1 MQTLRRCLIC
11 FLCAIM
17 SLALFGK
24 PSFSE
29 MNASEQILPREG
41 VVEELYQAGNG
52 LPVGKILSV
61 RENAVIFHR
70 DPAVGYRA
78 KTGLPLYE
86 GDTISTRNKARILCR
101 LIDGSQFILSPET
114 TLSILKSSYNFTRKT
129 GILSLFLKQGD
140 ARFQVRR
147 PTEFSALDFK
157 VKTEAILTAANDA
170 GFVIRMSEDKTDIT
184 AFVDSRLEVTRTA
197 NPEDAVFLSDL
208 QRLVVTNGSEFSILE
223 TVSQE
228 EADALRAEFSILPS
242 SKLFA
247 SSAEKYQAEDSGQ
260 EGEAGEGFIEG
271 DSIEPVFDT
280 P

>member
-1 MQTLRRCLIC
+1 M
-11 FLCAIM
+11 
-17 SLALFGK
+17 
-24 PSFSE
+24 
-29 MNASEQILPREG
+29 PRVK
-41 VVEELYQAGNG
+41 VVEELYQAGSG

-101 LIDGSQFILSPET
+101 LIDGSQFTLAPES
-114 TLSILKSSYNFTRKT
+114 TLSILKSSYNFTGET
-129 GILSLFLKQGD
+129 GILSLFLKQGN
-140 ARFQVRR
+140 ARFQIRR

-157 VKTEAILTAANDA
+157 VKTEAILAAANDA
-170 GFVIRMSEDKTDIT
+170 GFVIRISEDRTDIT
-184 AFVDSRLEVTRTA
+184 AFVDSRLEVTRIA
-197 NPEDAVFLSDL
+197 NPQDVVFLSDL
-208 QRLVVTNGSEFSILE
+208 QRLVVTNDAGFSKLE

-228 EADALRAEFSILPS
+228 EADTLKAEFRLLPT

-247 SSAEKYQAEDSGQ
+247 SSAEKYRAENSGEDS
-260 EGEAGEGFIEG
+260 EAGEGPGEN
-271 DSIEPVFDT
+271 DLLEPELDT